1 MDALLEGLDRY
12 TRPAPALHAF
22 GARVFKVSQ
31 DEQGTR
37 LTWLRVTGGE
47 LKVKALLSGEAD
59 GEPWAEKANQLR
71 LYSGAKYTLTEAI
84 GPGQVCAVT
93 GLTHAKP
100 GTGLGAERD
109 SDVPVLEPVLS
120 YQVLLPEGADVHAA
134 LGKLHRLEEEEPQLH
149 VVWNE
154 TLGEIHV
161 QLMGEVQLEVLRSLL
176 AERFGLEVSFG
187 PGGICIRRPSP
198 SRWKVW
204 DITSRCATM
213 PRCICCWNRCP
224 GAAGCSLPPIAGKRF
239 WTKTGSVWC

>member
-1 MDALLEGLDRY
+1 M
-12 TRPAPALHAF
+12 
-22 GARVFKVSQ
+22 
-31 DEQGTR
+31 
-37 LTWLRVTGGE
+37 
-47 LKVKALLSGEAD
+47 
-59 GEPWAEKANQLR
+59 
-71 LYSGAKYTLTEAI
+71 
-84 GPGQVCAVT
+84 T

-154 TLGEIHV
+154 SLGEIHV

-187 PGGICIRRPSP
+187 PGGILY
-198 SRWKVW
+198 KET
-204 DITSRCATM
+204 ITEPMEGVGHYEPLRHYAEVHLLLEPL
-213 PRCICCWNRCP
+213 PR
-224 GAAGCSLPPIAGKRF
+224 AAGCSLPPTAGKRF

>member
-1 MDALLEGLDRY
+1 M
-12 TRPAPALHAF
+12 
-22 GARVFKVSQ
+22 SQ

-47 LKVKALLSGEAD
+47 LKVKAQLSGEAD
-59 GEPWAEKANQLR
+59 GEPWEEKANQLR
-71 LYSGAKYTLTEAI
+71 LYSGAKYTLAEAI

-93 GLTHAKP
+93 GLTKARP
-100 GTGLGAERD
+100 GEGLGAERD
-109 SDVPVLEPVLS
+109 SDVPVLEPVLG

-176 AERFGLEVSFG
+176 AERFGLNVEFG
-187 PGGICIRRPSP
+187 PGGILYKETIHGAYGGRGPLRAAAPLCGGACQELEPLPRGSGMQLAADCREEVLDKDWQRLVLTHLEKKSSTLARRPV
-198 SRWKVW
+198 R
-204 DITSRCATM
+204 R
-213 PRCICCWNRCP
+213 
-224 GAAGCSLPPIAGKRF
+224 
-239 WTKTGSVWC
+239 